1 MVKKISGRS
10 KAGKTNST
18 TPVQSTKTV
27 SSAKVGTVG
36 GVKSA
41 EGAKGTQS
49 LDGVGRDLTPEMR
62 EEIFQLIDEV
72 ADSMFNK
79 SKGFSEK
86 KKKTL
91 KDAVKMAIDAGILEE
106 NKS

>member
-1 MVKKISGRS
+1 MVKKISGRPS
-10 KAGKTNST
+10 AGKTSST

-27 SSAKVGTVG
+27 GSAKVGTVG
-36 GVKSA
+36 GVKNA

-49 LDGVGRDLTPEMR
+49 TDGVGRELTPQMR
-62 EEIFQLIDEV
+62 DEIFQLIDEV
-72 ADSMFNK
+72 ADNMFNE

-91 KDAVKMAIDAGILEE
+91 KDAVKMAIDAGMVEE
-106 NKS
+106 